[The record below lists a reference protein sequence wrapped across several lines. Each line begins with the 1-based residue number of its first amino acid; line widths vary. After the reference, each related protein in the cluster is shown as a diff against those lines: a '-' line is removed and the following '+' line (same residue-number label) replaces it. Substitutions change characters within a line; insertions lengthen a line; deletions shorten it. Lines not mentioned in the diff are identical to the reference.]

1 MPELKAVFH
10 ASEQVEASSTKP
22 YVILSPSIDSGGSPW
37 TGLRY
42 PIEISLYVDKIAPEQ
57 LNSTAE
63 SITTAL
69 NNQLLEDELTNKWL
83 TLYSQPS
90 VADIIDEERQAI
102 KRTMSFVVISPRPL
116 TLDSQITNDDWMNAI
131 TAWTRDLL
139 GQEWSVY
146 RGAWPLHPSV
156 NAVMW
161 RVSEM
166 AIVPKGTASFEIQ
179 KRLTAFIQG
188 VDSNQEHAALLRL
201 LEALGTL
208 TRLPMDLS
216 DRRYLTVSEPK
227 VNTKVTADGYTNQGE
242 GPLTVT
248 LSGRTSRQPTNTEGP
263 LMQFVHYESN
273 LR

>member
-1 MPELKAVFH
+1 MPELKAVYNV
-10 ASEQVEASSTKP
+10 SEKVEVSSAKP
-22 YVILSPSIDSGGSPW
+22 YVILSPSIDSGSSPW
-37 TGLRY
+37 KGLRY
-42 PIEISLYVDKIAPEQ
+42 PIEISLYVDKTSPEQ
-57 LNSTAE
+57 LNSIDE

-90 VADIIDEERQAI
+90 VANIIDEERQEI
-102 KRTMSFVVISPRPL
+102 KRTMIFTVISPRPL
-116 TLDSQITNDDWMNAI
+116 TLESQITNDDWLNAI
-131 TAWTRDLL
+131 AAWTRELL

-146 RGAWPLHPSV
+146 SGAWPLHPSV
-156 NAVMW
+156 PAVMW

-166 AIVPKGTASFEIQ
+166 AIEPKGTASFEIQ

-188 VDSNQEHAALLRL
+188 VDSNQEHAALLQL
-201 LEALGTL
+201 LEALGTSS
-208 TRLPMDLS
+208 RLPMDEA

>member
-1 MPELKAVFH
+1 MPELKAVYNV
-10 ASEQVEASSTKP
+10 SEQVETSSAKP
-22 YVILSPSIDSGGSPW
+22 YVILSPSTDSGGSPW
-37 TGLRY
+37 KGLRY
-42 PIEISLYVDKIAPEQ
+42 PIEISLYVDKSSPEH
-57 LNSTAE
+57 LNSIAE

-83 TLYSQPS
+83 TLYPQQS
-90 VADIIDEERQAI
+90 VVDISDEEQQAI
-102 KRTMSFVVISPRPL
+102 GRTMIFTIISPHPL
-116 TLDSQITNDDWMNAI
+116 TLESPITNDDWLSAMA
-131 TAWTRDLL
+131 AWTRELL

-146 RGAWPLHPSV
+146 SGAWPLQPSAP
-156 NAVMW
+156 AVMW

-188 VDSNQEHAALLRL
+188 GDSNQGHAALLRL
-201 LEALGTL
+201 LETLGTA
-208 TRLPMDLS
+208 TRLSMNEA

-248 LSGRTSRQPTNTEGP
+248 LSGRTSRQPTNIEGP